1 MTIGT
6 TIRQLRKKRGLTLN
20 QLAALIESDVGN
32 LSRLERGVQGYSD
45 ATLKKIA
52 GALEVP
58 IAAFF
63 EELGGEENVPQSGT
77 YQMVRASMEGDS
89 FVAIRKAKLQL
100 QAGIKGFEIEPEPDD
115 GDTLVIPAA
124 WLSRKGYDPS
134 ALLALTVKGES
145 METTFHEGDVVVINT
160 QDSKP
165 VDGSVYAVN
174 YEGEA
179 VIKRLSRD
187 AGDWWLMSDN
197 PDQREFHRKICRGD
211 ACILIGRVVRSES
224 ERF

>member
-1 MTIGT
+1 MAIGT
-6 TIRQLRKKRGLTLN
+6 IIRQLRKERGLTLN

-52 GALEVP
+52 GALQVP
-58 IAAFF
+58 MAAFF
-63 EELGGEENVPQSGT
+63 EDLGGEENVPQSGT
-77 YQMVRASMEGDS
+77 YQMVRASEEDDA
-89 FVAIRKAKLQL
+89 FVAIRKATLQL
-100 QAGIKGFEIEPEPDD
+100 QAGIKGFEVEPEPEN

-124 WLSRKGYDPS
+124 WLRKKGFDPR
-134 ALLALTVKGES
+134 ALIALTIKGES

-160 QDSKP
+160 QDAKP

-187 AGDWWLMSDN
+187 AGDWWLTSDN
-197 PDQREFHRKICRGD
+197 PDQRKYHRKICRGD